1 MRDIVLSFDDP
12 SEIKDFLN
20 ANESGIYSGKNVDDQ
35 KVIVFVQQ
43 GVGLEV
49 KTLQKNDWWVI
60 HSYNEDGYLE
70 SETFE
75 KN

>member
-20 ANESGIYSGKNVDDQ
+20 ANESGIYSRKNVDGQ
-35 KVIVFVQQ
+35 KVVVFVQQ
-43 GVGLEV
+43 NVGIIV

-60 HSYNEDGYLE
+60 HSYD
-70 SETFE
+70 
-75 KN
+75 